1 MIEKKKQ
8 EIPMF
13 GLDDFFKSQA
23 EKEDERKEKIETID
37 ISLLDDFKDHPFK
50 VIENLEFQALKK
62 SIENSGIT
70 NPLIVRQK
78 TNGRYELIS
87 GHRRKKASLL
97 LGLDSVPCIVRNL
110 TDDEAVV
117 CMVDSNFLQR
127 ENLLPSEKAYAYK
140 MKYEA
145 IKHQGKR
152 SDLTSG
158 PLVHKL
164 KSSDIIGEEEGES
177 GRQIRRYIRLTY
189 LIPELLQLVDNSELG
204 ETPKMALRP
213 AIEISFLKNSEQ
225 QILLEFINQ
234 NLANPSHEQAIQ
246 LRGLSENSKL
256 DNNSLYKIMDKL
268 KPNQITNFKINEE
281 KLYKVLPS
289 NIKQEKIEDYILNAC
304 EFYKKHLRNKERE
317 R

>member
-1 MIEKKKQ
+1 MTEKKKQ
-8 EIPMF
+8 EIPTF
-13 GLDDFFKSQA
+13 KFDDFFKTQS
-23 EKEDERKEKIETID
+23 EKEDELKDKVEQID
-37 ISLLDDFKDHPFK
+37 ISLIDDFKNHPFK
-50 VIENLEFQALKK
+50 VLENVEFQDLK
-62 SIENSGIT
+62 NSVESNGVLIPT
-70 NPLIVRQK
+70 IVRK
-78 TNGRYELIS
+78 KENGRFEMIS
-87 GHRRKKASLL
+87 GHRRKYASEV
-97 LGLDSVPCIVRNL
+97 LGLKELPCIIKNL
-110 TDDEAVV
+110 TDDEATI
-117 CMVDSNFLQR
+117 CMVDSNLQR
-127 ENLLPSEKAYAYK
+127 EKLLPSEKAFAYK

-145 IKHQGKR
+145 LKHQGKR
-152 SDLTSG
+152 NDLTSCPVG
-158 PLVHKL
+158 AKLRSDDLVGKEL
-164 KSSDIIGEEEGES
+164 GES
-177 GRQIRRYIRLTY
+177 ARQVQRYIRLTY

-213 AIEISFLKNSEQ
+213 AIEISFLKRSEQ
-225 QILLEFINQ
+225 QKLLEFINQ
-234 NLANPSHEQAIQ
+234 NLATPSHEQAIQ